1 MSDHDSGLNSQT
13 VVGHSPSVSFDE
25 ALKDAV
31 APLKT
36 PNPGPHTDI
45 FTIFTVRFPGRL
57 VMPPR
62 STVILSTPSRQSI
75 SRSSSPDLRAASRV
89 SDWRFDLIQIQ
100 WKFATK
106 GV

>member
-31 APLKT
+31 ARLKT

-45 FTIFTVRFPGRL
+45 FTIFTVRSL
-57 VMPPR
+57 K
-62 STVILSTPSRQSI
+62 
-75 SRSSSPDLRAASRV
+75 
-89 SDWRFDLIQIQ
+89 DW
-100 WKFATK
+100 
-106 GV
+106 